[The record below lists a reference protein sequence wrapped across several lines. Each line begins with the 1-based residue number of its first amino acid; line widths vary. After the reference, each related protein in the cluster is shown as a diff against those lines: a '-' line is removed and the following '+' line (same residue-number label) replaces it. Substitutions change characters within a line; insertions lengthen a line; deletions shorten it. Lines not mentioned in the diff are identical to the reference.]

1 VRRKAKPTSRARYE
15 SFGGIV
21 AIDDPVGLAFV
32 DQQFMRELGY
42 PDAPLWQDTQRRFL
56 SAPTEV
62 HFNLTARCPLACRHC
77 TTDAGEG
84 EELDTAAIKRAL
96 DVLAR
101 AGVFHVAFGGGE
113 LFVRADAIELA
124 RYARSRGLVPNAT
137 SNGHVLTRALA
148 ARCRVFGQVNISMD
162 GVGEGYRAVR
172 AAGEFAKADQA
183 LHWLVEAGVV
193 TGINCVVSRTN
204 FDGLEDVMA
213 HADHL
218 GLVEVLFLR
227 LKPSGRA
234 QAVYHDLKL
243 TPEQGRALFPRLRT
257 LARRYRPRVQVD
269 CSFIPHLCAHRPSRR
284 LMQALGVDGCGAG
297 NLLLGVRADGSING
311 CSHHPDSFGDVRDLP
326 ALWDGHPHFQT
337 FRQRQVDHPTCRA
350 CRYFPV
356 CRGGCPLFSQFLLGD
371 FCAPDPECPRIVDA
385 KD

>member
-1 VRRKAKPTSRARYE
+1 MRGRAANRARYE

-21 AIDDPVGLAFV
+21 AVDDPVGLAFV

-42 PDAPLWQDTQRRFL
+42 ADSPLWRDPQRHFL

-77 TTDAGEG
+77 TSDAGQG

-96 DVLAR
+96 DVLAG

-113 LFVRADAIELA
+113 LFMRPDAIELA
-124 RYARSRGLVPNAT
+124 RHARSCGLVPNAT
-137 SNGHVLTRALA
+137 SNGHLFTRTLA
-148 ARCRVFGQVNISMD
+148 RHCRVFGQVNISMD

-183 LHWLVEAGVV
+183 LHWLVEAGVA
-193 TGINCVVSRTN
+193 TGINCVVSAAN

-213 HADHL
+213 HADRL
-218 GLVEVLFLR
+218 NLVEVLFLR

-243 TPEQGRALFPRLRT
+243 SPEQGRALFPRLRK

-297 NLLLGVRADGSING
+297 DLLLGVRADGRING
-311 CSHHPDSFGDVRDLP
+311 CSHHPDSFGDLRDLS
-326 ALWDGHPHFQT
+326 ALWNGHPHFQS

-350 CRYFPV
+350 CRYLPV

-371 FCAPDPECPRIVDA
+371 FHAPDPECPRIVENPTA
-385 KD
+385 W